1 MRYTN
6 KEYREIKDCI
16 AISDV
21 RNYSVKES
29 MAYIEQQTGIKVRY
43 QTLLKIRSRLKKE
56 TELRFKQLVKS
67 RYDYQHE
74 IMKSLQEKENLISKS
89 WKIFETA
96 ESGKE
101 QILRLR
107 VINEIQNDKYQ
118 ILKEMPD
125 TIVST
130 GDSQE
135 AEDYYDFIN
144 STRTTGEESK
154 DSSEESPVF

>member
-21 RNYSVKES
+21 RNYSIKES
-29 MAYIEQQTGIKVRY
+29 IAYIEQQTGIKLRY
-43 QTLLKIRSRLKKE
+43 QTLLKTRSRLKKE
-56 TELRFKQLVKS
+56 TEVRFKELVRS

-89 WKIFETA
+89 WQIFETA
-96 ESGKE
+96 KNKKE
-101 QILRLR
+101 QILCLR

-135 AEDYYDFIN
+135 DEGYDDLTN
-144 STRTTGEESK
+144 STRPTGEESRGN
-154 DSSEESPVF
+154 SEESTVF

>member
-21 RNYSVKES
+21 RNYSIKES
-29 MAYIEQQTGIKVRY
+29 MAYIEQQTGIKLRY
-43 QTLLKIRSRLKKE
+43 LTLLKIRSRLKKE
-56 TELRFKQLVKS
+56 SEVRFKELVRS

-89 WKIFETA
+89 WEIFETR
-96 ESGKE
+96 ESKKE
-101 QILRLR
+101 QILCLR
-107 VINEIQNDKYQ
+107 MINEIQSDKYR
-118 ILKEMPD
+118 IIKVMPD
-125 TIVST
+125 TIVDT
-130 GDSQE
+130 GASQE
-135 AEDYYDFIN
+135 AEDYDDFIN

-154 DSSEESPVF
+154 DNSD

>member
-21 RNYSVKES
+21 RNYSIKES
-29 MAYIEQQTGIKVRY
+29 IAYIEQQTGIKIRY

-56 TELRFKQLVKS
+56 TEVRFKELVRS

-89 WKIFETA
+89 WEIFETA

-101 QILRLR
+101 QILCLR
-107 VINEIQNDKYQ
+107 VINEIQNDKYR
-118 ILKEMPD
+118 IIKEMPD
-125 TIVST
+125 TIVAS
-130 GDSQE
+130 GASQE
-135 AEDYYDFIN
+135 AEDYDDFIN
-144 STRTTGEESK
+144 FARTTREESK
-154 DSSEESPVF
+154 NSSEESTVF

>member
-21 RNYSVKES
+21 RNYSIKES
-29 MAYIEQQTGIKVRY
+29 IAHIEQQTGIKLRY
-43 QTLLKIRSRLKKE
+43 LTLLKIRSRLKKE
-56 TELRFKQLVKS
+56 TEVRFKELVRS

-89 WKIFETA
+89 WEIFETA
-96 ESGKE
+96 KNKKE
-101 QILRLR
+101 QILCLR
-107 VINEIQNDKYQ
+107 VINEIQNDKYR
-118 ILKEMPD
+118 IIKEMPD
-125 TIVST
+125 TIVAT
-130 GDSQE
+130 GASQE
-135 AEDYYDFIN
+135 AEDYDDFIN

-154 DSSEESPVF
+154 DSSEESTVF

>member
-21 RNYSVKES
+21 RNYSIKES
-29 MAYIEQQTGIKVRY
+29 IAYIEQQTGIKIRY

-56 TELRFKQLVKS
+56 TEVRFKELVRS

-89 WKIFETA
+89 WEIFETT
-96 ESGKE
+96 ESKKE
-101 QILRLR
+101 QILCLR
-107 VINEIQNDKYQ
+107 VINEIQNDKYR
-118 ILKEMPD
+118 IIKVMPD
-125 TIVST
+125 TIVAS
-130 GDSQE
+130 GASQE
-135 AEDYYDFIN
+135 AEDYDDFIN

-154 DSSEESPVF
+154 DNSEESAVF